1 MTCASCVQSVESM
14 LGAQEGVKEV
24 VVNLATNSARVR
36 FDDAAVTPEALRKA
50 VQSIGY
56 DLVIDV
62 AEEGLDDALA
72 REQKER
78 IRSLRDRMIGALALG
93 VPVMVIGMVFM
104 HAAWAKWVAWALT
117 TPVVFVFGRDF
128 FTNAWKQA
136 RHRTANMD
144 TLVALSTGI
153 AYLFSVFNTVLPQ
166 VLEAHGLAAHVYF
179 EAAAVVI
186 AFILLGKWLEER
198 AKAGTSAA
206 IRELMGLRPDTV
218 VRVGEDGARQEVP
231 LRDVAIGDLL
241 LVRPGE
247 RIAVDGGVVDGSSFV
262 DESALTGEP
271 MPVERSSGMTVLA
284 GSVNQKGSFR
294 MRAEKVGATTLL
306 GRIISTVR
314 QAQGS
319 KAPVQRLVDRV
330 AAVFVPAVMGAAL
343 LTFLIWWLVGGTD
356 ALTHGLLALV
366 SVLVIACPCALG
378 LATPTAIMAG
388 VGRAAEMGILI
399 KDADSLEKV
408 RDLDAIVL
416 DKTGTITEGR
426 PQVVEMIGLEEEGD
440 RMAVRTIEARSEHPL
455 AQAVVAHLTNGE
467 AALTEV
473 DHFESHTGMGV
484 SGAVNGRIW
493 TIGSR
498 RSLDEQRVHVPME
511 LVRSA
516 AALERKGSTL
526 VWAAR
531 DGQAVGAIAI
541 TDPVK
546 EGAAEAVARLQD
558 MGIAVSMQ
566 TGDGPRTAKAVAEA
580 VGITMHRSE
589 ALPADKAGYVR
600 SLHGQGRVV
609 AMVGDGIND
618 SEAMAVADVAI
629 AMGRGSDIA
638 MEVAQMTLVS
648 TDLRAL
654 PRAIVLSRRTMRV
667 VRQNLF
673 WAFIYNVIG
682 IPIAAGVL
690 YPVNGFLLD
699 PVFAGAA
706 MALSSVSVVSNSLRL
721 RWMRIA

>member
-14 LGAQEGVKEV
+14 LGAQQGVQEV
-24 VVNLATNSARVR
+24 VVNLATNSVRVR
-36 FDDAAVTPEALRKA
+36 FDDAAVTPEVLRKA

-62 AEEGLDDALA
+62 ADDGLDDALA
-72 REQKER
+72 REQQQR
-78 IRSLRDRMIGALALG
+78 IRSLRDRMIGALVLA
-93 VPVMVIGMVFM
+93 VPVMILGMVFM
-104 HAAWAKWVAWALT
+104 HAAWARWVAWALT

-128 FTNAWKQA
+128 FINAWKQA

-144 TLVALSTGI
+144 TLVALSTGM
-153 AYLFSVFNTVLPQ
+153 AYLFSAFNTVLPQ
-166 VLEAHGLAAHVYF
+166 MLEERGLTAHVYF

-198 AKAGTSAA
+198 AKVGTSAA
-206 IRELMGLRPDTV
+206 IRQLMGLRPDSV
-218 VRVGEDGARQEVP
+218 VRVEEDGAQQEVP
-231 LRDVAIGDLL
+231 LGDVAIGDLL

-247 RIAVDGGVVDGSSFV
+247 RIAVDGRVVDGSSFV

-271 MPVERSSGMTVLA
+271 MPVERSAGMAVLA

-330 AAVFVPAVMGAAL
+330 AAVFVPGVMVAAL
-343 LTFLIWWLVGGTD
+343 LTFLIWWSVGGPD
-356 ALTHGLLALV
+356 ASTHGLLAMV

-399 KDADSLEKV
+399 KDAESLEKV

-426 PQVVEMIGLEEEGD
+426 PRVVEMIGLEEVVD
-440 RMAVRTIEARSEHPL
+440 RMAVRAIEARSEHPL
-455 AQAVVAHLTNGE
+455 AQAVVAYLTNGK
-467 AALTEV
+467 AAVPEV
-473 DHFESHTGMGV
+473 DHFESHPGMGV
-484 SGAVNGRIW
+484 RATVNGHAW

-498 RSLDEQRVHVPME
+498 RSLDERRVQVPME

-526 VWAAR
+526 VWVAR
-531 DGQAVGAIAI
+531 DGQAVGAFAI

-580 VGITMHRSE
+580 VGIPMHRSE
-589 ALPADKAGYVR
+589 ALPADKAAYVR
-600 SLHGQGRVV
+600 SLHGHGKVV

-629 AMGRGSDIA
+629 AMGKGSDIA
-638 MEVAQMTLVS
+638 MEVAQMTLIS
-648 TDLRAL
+648 PDLRAL